1 MRNGV
6 VHLHGTVLDEQSRQA
21 SVVAAEN
28 TAGVKEVHDHIYLFN
43 TFTGEHTQSPED
55 LKAAAR

>member
-1 MRNGV
+1 VRNGV

-28 TAGVKEVHDHIYLFN
+28 TAGVKEVHDHIYRFD
-43 TFTGEHTQSPED
+43 TITGDRT
-55 LKAAAR
+55 